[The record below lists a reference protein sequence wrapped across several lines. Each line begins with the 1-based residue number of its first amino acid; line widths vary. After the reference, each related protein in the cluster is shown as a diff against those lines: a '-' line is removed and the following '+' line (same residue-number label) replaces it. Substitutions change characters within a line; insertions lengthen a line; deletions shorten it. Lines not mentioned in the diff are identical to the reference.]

1 MINPNAWGPAAGLF
15 CLAAGLTWMGQVY
28 RRTKAPRGTPITRDP
43 YGTTGRWLYLP
54 IFVLAALTFVAAI
67 AILFVQ

>member
-1 MINPNAWGPAAGLF
+1 
-15 CLAAGLTWMGQVY
+15 MGQVY

-67 AILFVQ
+67 AVLFVQ